1 MTADEKLHRG
11 KPRILIVDDLEL
23 NRAILCELF
32 CKEYEVLEAENGQ
45 EAIDVLE
52 EQSDSIQVVL
62 LDIVMPILD
71 GFGVLDKMSQKGWI
85 GRIPVIMITVE
96 TSDGVMQKGYEM
108 GATDIISKPFN
119 PNIIRQRIHNII
131 EQYTYKQKLERLVEE
146 QTEIL
151 RRQSKKLREN
161 SAQMIDTLSAVI
173 EFKNTESVQHIYNIR
188 TLTKILLKEFSRR
201 HRQYALNEEKIE
213 SISEA
218 AAMHDIGKIAIP
230 DQILNKPGR
239 LTKEEFE
246 IMKTHTLKGCEILE
260 KLATVQSLAYYDY
273 CYDICRYHH
282 ERWDGNG
289 YPDGLKENEIPIWA
303 QAVSIVD
310 VYDALT
316 SKRVYKDAYSS
327 QKAIQMIKD
336 GECGVFNPLMLD
348 CFLKVVYKFEE
359 GIRRESEENNLTD
372 EDSGIIVPDMES
384 HQDNEYELSTRT
396 LRLLELERQKYR
408 ILSELSG
415 EILFEYN
422 IKSDKLIFSD
432 QYQVLTGRDAGFENF
447 WRGSAKEQLILKED
461 IPRLY
466 EKIKEISEDKPDC
479 RLEMQI
485 DLEEKGYEWYEVYL
499 YPIWD
504 TGFERVCIGYMGK
517 LINIQKQKKRNLQ
530 LQKAA
535 DSDPLTGIL
544 NRQAMQ
550 KKVSHL
556 LRTRQI
562 HAGAIGFIDLDNFK
576 TVNDSYGHMFGDEV
590 LKRVAVVLRSILRET
605 DYIGRIGGDEF
616 IVFFREISTREA
628 LERKLEQMCES
639 LRQNVD
645 GCHVSVSIGAS
656 RYPEDGDTY
665 DVLLH
670 KADQALY
677 MSKRMGKNGFQIYDE
692 ACGNKPF
699 RSLLSGMDEYDERL
713 EQMVQALK

>member
-1 MTADEKLHRG
+1 MTSDEKLQKG

-45 EAIDVLE
+45 EAMEVLE
-52 EQSDSIQVVL
+52 AEHDGIQVVL

-71 GFGVLDKMSQKGWI
+71 GFGVLDRMSQKGWI

-131 EQYTYKQKLERLVEE
+131 EQYTYKQKLERLVDE

-151 RRQSKKLREN
+151 RRQSQKLREN
-161 SAQMIDTLSAVI
+161 SAQMIDTLSAII

-201 HRQYALNEEKIE
+201 HREYTLTEEKIE

-230 DQILNKPGR
+230 DQILNKPGK

-316 SKRVYKDAYSS
+316 SKRVYKEAYSFRT
-327 QKAIQMIKD
+327 AIQMIKD
-336 GECGVFNPLMLD
+336 GECGVFNPVMLQ
-348 CFLKVVYKFEE
+348 CFLKVVSTFEE
-359 GIRRESEENNLTD
+359 GIRRETEEKIEESKASE
-372 EDSGIIVPDMES
+372 IIVPELENHRES
-384 HQDNEYELSTRT
+384 EYELSTRT

-415 EILFEYN
+415 EILFEYD
-422 IKSDKLIFSD
+422 IKSDKLVFSD
-432 QYQVLTGRDAGFENF
+432 QYQVLTGRDSSFETF
-447 WRGSAKEQLILKED
+447 WRGKGKEQLILKDD
-461 IPRLY
+461 IPRLA
-466 EKIKEISEDKPDC
+466 EKVREITETKPDC

-485 DLEEKGYEWYEVYL
+485 DLEGKGYEWYEVYL

-504 TGFERVCIGYMGK
+504 TGLERACIGYMGK
-517 LINIQKQKKRNLQ
+517 LINIQKQKKKNLQ

-550 KKVSHL
+550 KKISFL
-556 LRTRQI
+556 LRNHQI
-562 HAGAIGFIDLDNFK
+562 QSGALGFIDLDNFK
-576 TVNDSYGHMFGDEV
+576 FVNDNFGHMFGDEV
-590 LKRVAVVLRSILRET
+590 LKRVASVLKSTLRET
-605 DYIGRIGGDEF
+605 DFIGRIGGDEF
-616 IVFFREISTREA
+616 IVFFRDISSSEA
-628 LERKLEQMCES
+628 LDRKLEQMCDN
-639 LRQNVD
+639 LRQNID
-645 GCHVSVSIGAS
+645 GCTVSVSIGAS
-656 RYPEDGDTY
+656 RYPQDGDTY
-665 DVLLH
+665 DELLH

-677 MSKRMGKNGFQIYDE
+677 MSKRMGKNGYQIYDE

-699 RSLLSGMDEYDERL
+699 RSLLSGMDEYDEHMERIA
-713 EQMVQALK
+713 QALK